1 MTCNQIAVE
10 EHETVLVDIK
20 GIFKG
25 STDWPSHVVYQ
36 GYSPRFGFIDVMAM
50 GDRGGENYCLEDD
63 ERYQKGKTTWPD
75 QHKLCALGLKVK
87 CILDASDEHLC
98 HAYGLFE
105 QEGPVIAEFMRR
117 VLMFQH
123 DKVTMPEFPEIT
135 ALMSEEHGMLFQ
147 YKYSRDDICMH
158 AKDKTSSIFKEVS
171 DELERLYKNDIET
184 IVLSEKP
191 SVSDD
196 YMSQY
201 PKLID
206 LKISLDEEVISN
218 VDRIKGD
225 WGLTSRGQTINGIL
239 RNLFED
245 DLED

>member
-1 MTCNQIAVE
+1 MACYFSISIQE
-10 EHETVLVDIK
+10 M
-20 GIFKG
+20 IFACM
-25 STDWPSHVVYQ
+25 Q
-36 GYSPRFGFIDVMAM
+36 
-50 GDRGGENYCLEDD
+50 
-63 ERYQKGKTTWPD
+63 
-75 QHKLCALGLKVK
+75 
-87 CILDASDEHLC
+87 
-98 HAYGLFE
+98 
-105 QEGPVIAEFMRR
+105 
-117 VLMFQH
+117 
-123 DKVTMPEFPEIT
+123 DKI
-135 ALMSEEHGMLFQ
+135 
-147 YKYSRDDICMH
+147 
-158 AKDKTSSIFKEVS
+158 SSIFKEVS

-245 DLED
+245 ELED

>member
-1 MTCNQIAVE
+1 MICIICSLVIYAFS
-10 EHETVLVDIK
+10 EHE
-20 GIFKG
+20 
-25 STDWPSHVVYQ
+25 
-36 GYSPRFGFIDVMAM
+36 
-50 GDRGGENYCLEDD
+50 
-63 ERYQKGKTTWPD
+63 
-75 QHKLCALGLKVK
+75 K

-123 DKVTMPEFPEIT
+123 DKVAMPEFPEIT

-158 AKDKTSSIFKEVS
+158 AKDKISSIFKEVS
-171 DELERLYKNDIET
+171 VELERLYKNDVET

-245 DLED
+245 ELED